1 MPGLIKEFK
10 AFAVRGNVVDL
21 AIAVIVGTA
30 FGKIVSSLVDN
41 VIMPFLGIF
50 MGGVDFS
57 DLSFSIGAM
66 VVKYGLFLQSIID
79 FVIIAFVIFLAVKGI
94 ARLKRVEETVVEE
107 AKEVISHEVRLLGE
121 IRDLLQIKK

>member
-21 AIAVIVGTA
+21 AIAVIIGTA

-50 MGGVDFS
+50 VGGVDFS
-57 DLSFSIGAM
+57 GLSLAVGDV
-66 VVKYGLFLQSIID
+66 VVKYGLFLQSIVD
-79 FVIIAFVIFLAVKGI
+79 FVIIAFVIFLVVKGI